1 MNHSSTHTGGT
12 VMHTARSIFQKVD
25 TMDPHALDEVIA
37 EDARMVFGNAEPLV
51 GREAIA
57 AGAGAFLSTFK
68 GLRHRILN
76 EWSVGADTIVE
87 TEVTYTRLDGKEV
100 SLPAVSIWRV
110 GDDGLIAEYRVF
122 FDVAPIYAP

>member
-1 MNHSSTHTGGT
+1 MNMNHTGGT
-12 VMHTARSIFQKVD
+12 EMHSAVSIFQKVD
-25 TMDPHALDEVIA
+25 TMDPHALDDVFA
-37 EDARMVFGNAEPLV
+37 EDATMVFGNGEPLV

-57 AGAGAFLSTFK
+57 AGCGAFLTTVR

-76 EWSVGADTIVE
+76 EWAVDADTIAE

-110 GDDGLIAEYRVF
+110 RDDGLIADYRVF